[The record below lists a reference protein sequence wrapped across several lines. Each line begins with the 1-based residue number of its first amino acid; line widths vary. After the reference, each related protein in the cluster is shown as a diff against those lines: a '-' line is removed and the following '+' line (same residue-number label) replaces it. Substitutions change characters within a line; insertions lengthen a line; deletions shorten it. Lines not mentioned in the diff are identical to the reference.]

1 MILQRTILLL
11 ILAVG
16 FALPAVLQ
24 SSQSLNPTRTSKE
37 IKILATGP
45 KVSIKSLAL
54 NTPNSKRRMTGGG
67 GGGSQL
73 HEIFLTPYRY
83 VSILLPI
90 LFSCLSYS
98 LASHIGYHR

>member
-54 NTPNSKRRMTGGG
+54 NTPSSKRRMTVG